1 MVIQII
7 NINLGAGA
15 QKHPAALAPRAVR
28 ASKKKKETTKKRKD
42 DAKTKEGIVSFFS

>member
-28 ASKKKKETTKKRKD
+28 VSKKKETTKKRKD